1 MYSKELTAVAATV
14 GCALAGVAHDEGS
27 VVNVRAVVRAHVGRA
42 ERLAALRHLAGIV
55 VTLHLLGVVDRKIAG
70 VRTGDGVAIQ
80 RWYFVHCVSFR
91 AE

>member
-1 MYSKELTAVAATV
+1 M
-14 GCALAGVAHDEGS
+14 
-27 VVNVRAVVRAHVGRA
+27 
-42 ERLAALRHLAGIV
+42 AALRHLAGIV